1 MANGLHEVQRDGAKM
16 LKIEVPY
23 IFASGS
29 GEKSISVSEGIATSR
44 LETSAKEK
52 DRRRKQ
58 TMLFFAVVFSQR
70 LMPLFGYRREQVF
83 LSNLSIREILSRKS
97 AARLTSP
104 SRRRKARTTLTLFSC
119 LRLRMDREYN
129 NLKIRAL
136 CYTE

>member
-1 MANGLHEVQRDGAKM
+1 MKE
-16 LKIEVPY
+16 KISIKSICLPKSY

-58 TMLFFAVVFSQR
+58 TMLFSAVVFSQR

-83 LSNLSIREILSRKS
+83 LSNLSIREILGRKS

-119 LRLRMDREYN
+119 LRPRMDREYKEYN